1 MYSESGF
8 DCSFRQTNFFT
19 SAQGSQ
25 HSFRRH
31 FGREFAIIIII
42 LRSYGVCGNKRI
54 NRYAHLSSPAVRAKC
69 LMKEWV
75 YFALIKELAVTS
87 DFPCPIKIL
96 SASSGGGSVS
106 AFFSIQM
113 WAGNK
118 ELNRKGLWSNL
129 YETPLH
135 IQAHGRVLGNAK

>member
-19 SAQGSQ
+19 LAQGSQ

-75 YFALIKELAVTS
+75 YCALIKELAVTS
-87 DFPCPIKIL
+87 DFPCPVKIVSPPATAVIQSLPFFLSRCELEIK
-96 SASSGGGSVS
+96 S
-106 AFFSIQM
+106 
-113 WAGNK
+113 W
-118 ELNRKGLWSNL
+118 
-129 YETPLH
+129 T
-135 IQAHGRVLGNAK
+135 GRWCDQTSTKHFCIFKHMDVFWEM